1 MEPPKKRQSQFPK
14 KGSFRKSENLVFTM
28 KRSEAREQAFLLV
41 FEKSFH
47 GYEIPEAIEAAMQ
60 ARELTGDAFMEQL
73 AEGVFAHLD
82 EIDEAIE
89 SHCIGW
95 KKARIPRVSLS
106 IMRLCVYELLY
117 EKDIP
122 DSVSI
127 NEAVELAKRFANEDD
142 AVYINGVLGAIQ
154 REKEGAGQ

>member
-1 MEPPKKRQSQFPK
+1 
-14 KGSFRKSENLVFTM
+14 M

-47 GYEIPEAIEAAMQ
+47 GYEIPETIETAMQ
-60 ARELTGDAFMEQL
+60 TRELTPDPFMEKLVQ
-73 AEGVFAHLD
+73 GVFDHLD
-82 EIDEAIE
+82 EIDGVIE
-89 SHCIGW
+89 THCIGW

-106 IMRLCVYELLY
+106 IMRLCVYELLF
-117 EKDIP
+117 EEDIP